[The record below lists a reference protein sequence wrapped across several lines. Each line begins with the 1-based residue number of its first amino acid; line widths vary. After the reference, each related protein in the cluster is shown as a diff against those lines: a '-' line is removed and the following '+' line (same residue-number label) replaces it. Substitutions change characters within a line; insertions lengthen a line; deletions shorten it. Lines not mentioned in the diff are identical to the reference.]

1 MPDQIPPKLPGDPR
15 GDGVVATAESG
26 RAPSAAAQPPA
37 PADPASAAAAPA
49 AASTPPALVRTP
61 LEMIPEELQLFLKG
75 KLESGDPVTIE
86 ARKETFT
93 GSIFRLN
100 LEEGWIAME
109 HEDGRRRA
117 VYVIEG
123 GRVSDGVTELPL
135 GGAGAAVHK

>member
-1 MPDQIPPKLPGDPR
+1 VPDQDPPKPPGDPR
-15 GDGVVATAESG
+15 GDCVVATAESG
-26 RAPSAAAQPPA
+26 RAPA
-37 PADPASAAAAPA
+37 PAAGPSAPAAPAPA
-49 AASTPPALVRTP
+49 AASATPAPVRTP
-61 LEMIPEELQLFLKG
+61 LEMIPEELQAFLKR
-75 KLESGDPVTIE
+75 KLESGDPVTVE

-109 HEDGRRRA
+109 HEDGRRRP

-123 GRVSDGVTELPL
+123 GRISDGVTELPL